1 MQLQRKF
8 FLTVSAIA
16 VIVATFLLV
25 ANGGDGGRRMEAAD
39 VTADPA
45 LEPEQRELSRHWF
58 KKTHN
63 PNGLKTWRRNRWAF
77 YVGKQKKG
85 RAYQYYADRPGWN
98 PHPNKPNQKK
108 KSLRAAAEGG
118 DADEGGECMCKFQD
132 NNGQPSPAVTPKPF
146 GDDHVCGACFEG
158 PDSNYFKMAVL
169 NANGDQTASKYLLD
183 NDLCG
188 DDAANPDFTIAD
200 LDQLKYDA
208 ASTLEASNAYPVL
221 GQDTD
226 VSGC

>member
-108 KSLRAAAEGG
+108 KSLRVATAGAEEGG
-118 DADEGGECMCKFQD
+118 APGGECTCTFKD
-132 NNGQPSPAVTPKPF
+132 NEDLTSGEMTPKRF
-146 GDDHVCGACFEG
+146 GDDYVCGACMPSSDG
-158 PDSNYFKMAVL
+158 SNHFKMAVL
-169 NANGDQTASKYLLD
+169 DINGGQTASKYLED
-183 NDLCG
+183 WCDTNSGFTMDFMNEEFYSTAIATG
-188 DDAANPDFTIAD
+188 NPV
-200 LDQLKYDA
+200 
-208 ASTLEASNAYPVL
+208 AYPKQEATL
-221 GQDTD
+221 
-226 VSGC
+226 SGC